1 MKVPLLLKEVE
12 KMDETS
18 AKELLCAVAN
28 QALKDLTTAYKEKNK
43 VEIKQGEWF
52 FLSGESL
59 FSLLDL
65 DGNKFVEIARK
76 RAQYDTE

>member
-1 MKVPLLLKEVE
+1 MVN
-12 KMDETS
+12 ET
-18 AKELLCAVAN
+18 ELLCAVAR
-28 QALKDLTTAYKEKNK
+28 QAFLDLTTAYKKKDK
-43 VEIKQGEWF
+43 VEIRNGEWF

-65 DGNKFVEIARK
+65 DGNKIVEIARK